1 MIPSP
6 AREAVRRTHHIPEAS
21 PSDGA
26 GGSEDVPY
34 DIDGYLIAI
43 DTEKIDVDYM
53 NSRFEKYLK
62 MLHQQGA
69 SASAMKQAEDELHKT

>member
-1 MIPSP
+1 MCSG
-6 AREAVRRTHHIPEAS
+6 TKS
-21 PSDGA
+21 CFGPSDGA
-26 GGSEDVPY
+26 GGTEDVPY

-62 MLHQQGA
+62 AAA
-69 SASAMKQAEDELHKT
+69 SGGNEQR